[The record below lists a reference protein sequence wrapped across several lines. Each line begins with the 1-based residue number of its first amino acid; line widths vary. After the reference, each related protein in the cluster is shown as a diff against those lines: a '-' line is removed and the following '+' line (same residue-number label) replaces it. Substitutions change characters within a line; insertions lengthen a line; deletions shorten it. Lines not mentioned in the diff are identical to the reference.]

1 MSYVVENITTKNVN
15 TKFGMK
21 PAYSIK
27 ANGEWFSVG
36 FNKPKFNVGDT
47 VDFMYEEGS
56 YGKQVDS
63 KTIRVLSKGSG
74 ASAPTTASS
83 VDSPSTGVAPA
94 RSFGPPAK
102 VFPVP
107 LMHGDRSI
115 IRQNALTNAR
125 EAFADLVKFNRDA
138 GVNPTTM
145 MADEYAKY
153 ILDMAR
159 MFEEYSA
166 GDIERR
172 AAESGE

>member
-1 MSYVVENITTKNVN
+1 MSYVVESITNKTVT
-15 TKFGMK
+15 TKFGPK

-27 ANGEWFSVG
+27 ANGEWFSAG

-47 VDFMYEEGS
+47 IDFMYEEGS
-56 YGKQVDS
+56 YGKQLDS

-74 ASAPTTASS
+74 TSGSLVSASTSAEAPAPT
-83 VDSPSTGVAPA
+83 
-94 RSFGPPAK
+94 RSFGPPQK

-125 EAFADLVKFNRDA
+125 ELVTAAYGGKPFD
-138 GVNPTTM
+138 TT
-145 MADEYAKY
+145 EAKVV
-153 ILDMAR
+153 IIEIAR
-159 MFEEYSA
+159 FFEEYSA

-172 AAESGE
+172 AAESGSPE

>member
-1 MSYVVENITTKNVN
+1 MSYVVESITNKTVT
-15 TKFGMK
+15 TKFGPK

-47 VDFMYEEGS
+47 VDFMYEEGA
-56 YGKQVDS
+56 YGKQVDG
-63 KTIRVLSKGSG
+63 KTIRVLSKGTG
-74 ASAPTTASS
+74 TPPPATAAEAPS
-83 VDSPSTGVAPA
+83 APA
-94 RSFGPPAK
+94 RSYGPPQK

-125 EAFADLVKFNRDA
+125 EAFADLVRFNRDA
-138 GVNPTTM
+138 GAKPAILE
-145 MADEYAKY
+145 ADEYAACV
-153 ILDMAR
+153 LAMAR

-172 AAESGE
+172 AAEGTE